1 MDCLPRLLE
10 AALWGQVEE
19 PWHGCSPQISLCH
32 AFQRRTY
39 CAGPFDGVEHITAL
53 LDLTMDRA
61 MRSCLLRLLE
71 AALLPQAAEAGPRVT
86 AANGHAFVKGGGVQL
101 AVDLIA
107 GQQ

>member
-1 MDCLPRLLE
+1 
-10 AALWGQVEE
+10 
-19 PWHGCSPQISLCH
+19 
-32 AFQRRTY
+32 
-39 CAGPFDGVEHITAL
+39 
-53 LDLTMDRA
+53 MDRA